1 MPKVSFKA
9 ISDEL
14 SGKQSISNTAILLT
28 SAGLI
33 FTITLWASIA
43 ELDNVTRGQGKVVSS
58 LQNQMV
64 QASEGGVILRRYV
77 SENDAVKK
85 GDILFEIDPIDSSS
99 ELNRIV
105 ERRNALLIKESRLR
119 AEIENSNFTIKK
131 ELQASSPIVAATEEN
146 LFKARKAELSGAIAV
161 LEQEKNQRLQD
172 LIGAEAMRDSSERTM
187 RLIEKEIA
195 VIEPMVKE
203 NIAPETRLLELQREL
218 ESARSQFDSGKASIS
233 QTQYG
238 IYAIEHEMSNRKEAY
253 ALQSVDELSSVVS
266 EISEMNKALPMLEQR
281 VSRTAIRAPMDGIVY
296 RLNYRTPGGYVKTG
310 DVILELVPT
319 GEDLLIEA
327 KIDPKDISNIRLGDA
342 VQIRLSA
349 YDSSRYGSI
358 DGRVSRI
365 SADAISNKE
374 SDSSYYQVDVAVDG
388 NVALKDGT
396 NVTLKPGMTAT
407 VDVLSGKRTILEYIW
422 GPVAKIKELA
432 LRD

>member
-1 MPKVSFKA
+1 MPIVSFKA

-43 ELDNVTRGQGKVVSS
+43 ELDNVTRGQGKIVSS

-85 GDILFEIDPIDSSS
+85 NDILFEIDPIDSSS

-105 ERRNALLIKESRLR
+105 ERRTALLIKESRLR
-119 AEIENSNFTIKK
+119 AEIENSSFMIKK
-131 ELQASSPIVAATEEN
+131 ELQVSSPIVAATEEN

-187 RLIEKEIA
+187 RLIEKEIS

-238 IYAIEHEMSNRKEAY
+238 ISAIEHEMSNRKEAY
-253 ALQSVDELSSVVS
+253 TLQSVDELSSVVS
-266 EISEMNKALPMLEQR
+266 EISEMNKAIPMLEQR

-327 KIDPKDISNIRLGDA
+327 KIDPKDISNIRLDDA

-358 DGRVSRI
+358 DGHVSRI
-365 SADAISNKE
+365 SADAIANKE

-388 NVALKDGT
+388 NVALEDGT

>member
-14 SGKQSISNTAILLT
+14 SGKQPISNTAILLT

-43 ELDNVTRGQGKVVSS
+43 ELDNVTRGQGKIVSS

-238 IYAIEHEMSNRKEAY
+238 ISAIEHEMSNRKEAY

-327 KIDPKDISNIRLGDA
+327 KIDPKDISNIRLDDA